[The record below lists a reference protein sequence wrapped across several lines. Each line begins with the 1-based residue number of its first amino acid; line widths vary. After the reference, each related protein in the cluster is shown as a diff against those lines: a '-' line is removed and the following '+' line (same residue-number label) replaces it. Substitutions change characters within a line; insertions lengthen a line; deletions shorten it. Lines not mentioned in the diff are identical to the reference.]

1 MDILSVQATSVT
13 SESAFSTS
21 GRAFSIRKTRLTP
34 LSLEKCMCL
43 KDYLDAQERKQD
55 KSTLETPV
63 DFEDEILD
71 AEVQEMKSISIYS
84 DKEIELDGLL
94 SSDVYDTNTMECH
107 TMSTSTQGL
116 LSGQCGNKHISWFSW
131 PYRISS
137 LSNIHGFQ
145 YKLVPWCLRK
155 GFRKLSYIDQ
165 DYCLKHDMRSAHWR
179 VLCLPTTLEDNY
191 SSMQSINYS
200 KGDDY
205 ASGASS
211 EDVPELVDNDQLK
224 SLLADAERA
233 KLLQKLSEA
242 NQHNR
247 YLKRQLL
254 VREDAI
260 SEFKSE
266 LAVTELEIQALLNM
280 AKEIA
285 SYGIPAGSRKVNG
298 KYIQSLLLLQLQGVQ
313 EKLKKQIKD
322 VELAQSKEVSLFWSG
337 MAESVQVMGS
347 FDGWSHGEYL
357 SAEYTGSYTRFS
369 TSVMLRPGRYE
380 IKFLVDGEWLLSPDY
395 PTVGEGLM
403 ENNLLIVE

>member
-1 MDILSVQATSVT
+1 
-13 SESAFSTS
+13 
-21 GRAFSIRKTRLTP
+21 
-34 LSLEKCMCL
+34 
-43 KDYLDAQERKQD
+43 
-55 KSTLETPV
+55 
-63 DFEDEILD
+63 
-71 AEVQEMKSISIYS
+71 
-84 DKEIELDGLL
+84 
-94 SSDVYDTNTMECH
+94 MECH
-107 TMSTSTQGL
+107 IMSTSTQGL
-116 LSGQCGNKHISWFSW
+116 LSSQHGNKHISWFLW
-131 PYRISS
+131 PNRISS

-155 GFRKLSYIDQ
+155 GLRKLSYIDQ

-179 VLCLPTTLEDNY
+179 VLCLPITLEDKF
-191 SSMQSINYS
+191 SSMQSNNYS
-200 KGDDY
+200 KGEEY
-205 ASGASS
+205 ASDASS
-211 EDVPELVDNDQLK
+211 EDVPELVDNNQLK

-233 KLLQKLSEA
+233 KLLKKLSEA

-254 VREDAI
+254 AREDAV
-260 SEFKSE
+260 SQFKSE

-369 TSVMLRPGRYE
+369 TSIMLRPGRYE

>member
-1 MDILSVQATSVT
+1 
-13 SESAFSTS
+13 
-21 GRAFSIRKTRLTP
+21 
-34 LSLEKCMCL
+34 
-43 KDYLDAQERKQD
+43 
-55 KSTLETPV
+55 
-63 DFEDEILD
+63 
-71 AEVQEMKSISIYS
+71 
-84 DKEIELDGLL
+84 
-94 SSDVYDTNTMECH
+94 MECH
-107 TMSTSTQGL
+107 IMSSSTQGL
-116 LSGQCGNKHISWFSW
+116 LSSQHGNKHISWFLW
-131 PYRISS
+131 PNRISS

-145 YKLVPWCLRK
+145 FKLVPWCLRK

-179 VLCLPTTLEDNY
+179 VLCLPTSLEDKF
-191 SSMQSINYS
+191 SSCSQIITQKVMSTLRTHPQKTFLNWLIMIRCSVAYLIPF
-200 KGDDY
+200 
-205 ASGASS
+205 S
-211 EDVPELVDNDQLK
+211 EVTN
-224 SLLADAERA
+224 ERA
-233 KLLQKLSEA
+233 KLLKKLSEA

-254 VREDAI
+254 AREDAI
-260 SEFKSE
+260 SQFKSE

-298 KYIQSLLLLQLQGVQ
+298 KYFQSLLLLQLQSVQ

-322 VELAQSKEVSLFWSG
+322 VEIAQSKEVSLFWSG